1 MFFFFFLSIYIKISI
16 FTTGNCFFVSK
27 RLQINISYTPSF
39 YNLCGFKA
47 NLMEIKSKQENF
59 RLREWKL
66 TDIVSLVKHIN
77 NEKIWNN
84 VRDGLPYPYTMLD
97 ADKYI
102 RMVQAQPYVQNF
114 AIEVAGEAV
123 GGVGIVPLTDVE
135 RFSAE
140 VGYWLGEDYWGRG
153 ITSEAVALL
162 VDYVFRKTE
171 IIRLF
176 ASVYEYNPASMKVLE
191 KVGFTRQ
198 AILRDAAIK
207 NGRVIDMYYYDLI
220 KREI

>member
-1 MFFFFFLSIYIKISI
+1 M
-16 FTTGNCFFVSK
+16 
-27 RLQINISYTPSF
+27 
-39 YNLCGFKA
+39 
-47 NLMEIKSKQENF
+47 
-59 RLREWKL
+59 
-66 TDIVSLVKHIN
+66 
-77 NEKIWNN
+77 
-84 VRDGLPYPYTMLD
+84 
-97 ADKYI
+97 
-102 RMVQAQPYVQNF
+102 
-114 AIEVAGEAV
+114 

-135 RFSAE
+135 RLSAE

-162 VDYVFRKTE
+162 VDYVFRETG

>member
-1 MFFFFFLSIYIKISI
+1 MHY
-16 FTTGNCFFVSK
+16 
-27 RLQINISYTPSF
+27 
-39 YNLCGFKA
+39 KA

-84 VRDGLPYPYTMLD
+84 VRDELPYPYTMLD
-97 ADKYI
+97 ADNYI
-102 RMVQAQPYVQNF
+102 RVVQAQPYVQNF
-114 AIEVAGEAV
+114 AIEVAREAV

-135 RFSAE
+135 RLSAE

-153 ITSEAVALL
+153 IASEAVALL
-162 VDYVFRKTE
+162 VDYVFRETG

-207 NGRVIDMYYYDLI
+207 NGRVIDMYYYDLV
-220 KREI
+220 KREV

>member
-1 MFFFFFLSIYIKISI
+1 MELGLHY
-16 FTTGNCFFVSK
+16 
-27 RLQINISYTPSF
+27 
-39 YNLCGFKA
+39 KA

-102 RMVQAQPYVQNF
+102 RMVQAQPYVQYF

-135 RFSAE
+135 RLSAE

-162 VDYVFRKTE
+162 VDYVFRETG

-220 KREI
+220 KREIWESVY

>member
-1 MFFFFFLSIYIKISI
+1 MHY
-16 FTTGNCFFVSK
+16 
-27 RLQINISYTPSF
+27 
-39 YNLCGFKA
+39 KA
-47 NLMEIKSKQENF
+47 DLMEIRSKQENF

-66 TDIVSLVKHIN
+66 TDIDSLAKHIN
-77 NEKIWNN
+77 NVKIWNN

-114 AIEVAGEAV
+114 AIEVVGEVV

-135 RFSAE
+135 RLSAE

-153 ITSEAVALL
+153 IMGEAVALL
-162 VDYVFRKTE
+162 VDYVFRETG

-207 NGRVIDMYYYDLI
+207 NGRVIDMYYYDLV
-220 KREI
+220 KREV

>member
-1 MFFFFFLSIYIKISI
+1 
-16 FTTGNCFFVSK
+16 
-27 RLQINISYTPSF
+27 
-39 YNLCGFKA
+39 
-47 NLMEIKSKQENF
+47 
-59 RLREWKL
+59 
-66 TDIVSLVKHIN
+66 
-77 NEKIWNN
+77 
-84 VRDGLPYPYTMLD
+84 
-97 ADKYI
+97 
-102 RMVQAQPYVQNF
+102 MVQAQPYVQNF

-135 RFSAE
+135 RLSAE

-162 VDYVFRKTE
+162 VDYVFRETE

-176 ASVYEYNPASMKVLE
+176 ASVYEYNSASMKVLE

>member
-1 MFFFFFLSIYIKISI
+1 MELGLHY
-16 FTTGNCFFVSK
+16 
-27 RLQINISYTPSF
+27 
-39 YNLCGFKA
+39 KA

-135 RFSAE
+135 RLSAE
-140 VGYWLGEDYWGRG
+140 VGYWLGEDYWGRELRARLLRCWL
-153 ITSEAVALL
+153 ITCFGKPELFVCLPLFTS
-162 VDYVFRKTE
+162 
-171 IIRLF
+171 IIR
-176 ASVYEYNPASMKVLE
+176 P
-191 KVGFTRQ
+191 R
-198 AILRDAAIK
+198 
-207 NGRVIDMYYYDLI
+207 
-220 KREI
+220 

>member
-1 MFFFFFLSIYIKISI
+1 MELGLY
-16 FTTGNCFFVSK
+16 
-27 RLQINISYTPSF
+27 Y
-39 YNLCGFKA
+39 KA

-140 VGYWLGEDYWGRG
+140 VGYWLGE
-153 ITSEAVALL
+153 
-162 VDYVFRKTE
+162 YVFRKTE

>member
-1 MFFFFFLSIYIKISI
+1 MELGLHY
-16 FTTGNCFFVSK
+16 
-27 RLQINISYTPSF
+27 
-39 YNLCGFKA
+39 KA

-102 RMVQAQPYVQNF
+102 RMVQAQPHVQNF

-135 RFSAE
+135 RLSAE

-162 VDYVFRKTE
+162 VDYVFRETG

>member
-1 MFFFFFLSIYIKISI
+1 MELGLHY
-16 FTTGNCFFVSK
+16 
-27 RLQINISYTPSF
+27 
-39 YNLCGFKA
+39 KA

-66 TDIVSLVKHIN
+66 TDIDSLAKHIN
-77 NEKIWNN
+77 NVKIWNN

-135 RFSAE
+135 RLSAE
-140 VGYWLGEDYWGRG
+140 VGYWLGEAYWGWG

-162 VDYVFRKTE
+162 VDYVFRETG

-220 KREI
+220 KREIWESECHITGILPG

>member
-1 MFFFFFLSIYIKISI
+1 MELGLYYK
-16 FTTGNCFFVSK
+16 VD
-27 RLQINISYTPSF
+27 
-39 YNLCGFKA
+39 
-47 NLMEIKSKQENF
+47 LMEIKSKQENF

-66 TDIVSLVKHIN
+66 TDIASLVKYIN

-84 VRDGLPYPYTMLD
+84 VRDGLRYPYTMLVGD
-97 ADKYI
+97 MFF
-102 RMVQAQPYVQNF
+102 RMVQAEPFVQIF
-114 AIEVAGEAV
+114 AIVVAGVAV

>member
-1 MFFFFFLSIYIKISI
+1 MELGLYYK
-16 FTTGNCFFVSK
+16 VD
-27 RLQINISYTPSF
+27 
-39 YNLCGFKA
+39 
-47 NLMEIKSKQENF
+47 LMEIKSKQENF

-66 TDIVSLVKHIN
+66 TDIASLVKYIN

-220 KREI
+220 KREIRESECHITGILPG

>member
-1 MFFFFFLSIYIKISI
+1 MKLGLYYK
-16 FTTGNCFFVSK
+16 VD
-27 RLQINISYTPSF
+27 
-39 YNLCGFKA
+39 
-47 NLMEIKSKQENF
+47 LMEIKSKQENF

-66 TDIVSLVKHIN
+66 TDIASLVKYIN

-191 KVGFTRQ
+191 KRSGDRYV
-198 AILRDAAIK
+198 L
-207 NGRVIDMYYYDLI
+207 L
-220 KREI
+220 

>member
-1 MFFFFFLSIYIKISI
+1 
-16 FTTGNCFFVSK
+16 
-27 RLQINISYTPSF
+27 
-39 YNLCGFKA
+39 
-47 NLMEIKSKQENF
+47 MEIRSRQENF

-66 TDIVSLVKHIN
+66 SDIVSLAKYIN
-77 NEKIWNN
+77 NVKIWNN
-84 VRDGLPYPYTMLD
+84 VRDGLPLPYTMLD

-102 RMVQAQPYVQNF
+102 RMVQAQSYVQNF
-114 AIEVAGEAV
+114 AIEVEGEAV
-123 GGVGIVPLTDVE
+123 GGVGIVPSTDVE
-135 RFSAE
+135 RLSAE

-153 ITSEAVALL
+153 IMSEAVALL
-162 VDYVFRKTE
+162 VDYVFQETE

-207 NGRVIDMYYYDLI
+207 NGRVIDMYYYDLV

>member
-1 MFFFFFLSIYIKISI
+1 MELGLYYK
-16 FTTGNCFFVSK
+16 VD
-27 RLQINISYTPSF
+27 
-39 YNLCGFKA
+39 
-47 NLMEIKSKQENF
+47 LMEIKSKQENF

-66 TDIVSLVKHIN
+66 TDIASLVKYIN

-162 VDYVFRKTE
+162 VDYVVRKTE

>member
-1 MFFFFFLSIYIKISI
+1 MELGLHY
-16 FTTGNCFFVSK
+16 
-27 RLQINISYTPSF
+27 
-39 YNLCGFKA
+39 KA

-153 ITSEAVALL
+153 ITSEAVPENRNYSFVCLC
-162 VDYVFRKTE
+162 
-171 IIRLF
+171 
-176 ASVYEYNPASMKVLE
+176 
-191 KVGFTRQ
+191 
-198 AILRDAAIK
+198 LR
-207 NGRVIDMYYYDLI
+207 V
-220 KREI
+220 

>member
-1 MFFFFFLSIYIKISI
+1 MELGLHY
-16 FTTGNCFFVSK
+16 
-27 RLQINISYTPSF
+27 
-39 YNLCGFKA
+39 KA

-114 AIEVAGEAV
+114 AIAVAGEAV

>member
-1 MFFFFFLSIYIKISI
+1 MHY
-16 FTTGNCFFVSK
+16 
-27 RLQINISYTPSF
+27 
-39 YNLCGFKA
+39 KA

-140 VGYWLGEDYWGRG
+140 VGYWLGEDYPPANR
-153 ITSEAVALL
+153 S
-162 VDYVFRKTE
+162 RKP
-171 IIRLF
+171 RR
-176 ASVYEYNPASMKVLE
+176 SKRPAPGK
-191 KVGFTRQ
+191 GWTDRTTRP
-198 AILRDAAIK
+198 
-207 NGRVIDMYYYDLI
+207 G
-220 KREI
+220 